1 MHTLHNVKQKN
12 EKKSIMDASLN
23 IAYHT
28 TTNATGQPLH
38 SPPRPRRK
46 QVRSTPKSRP
56 RRTFAI
62 LRNFPLLSCDIP
74 PSASLTPSG
83 PSHRFTA
90 VGTWLRSSLK
100 FFTIPVAIPPHPH
113 GICCLLR
120 MAARI
125 ERRCGARN
133 LLHQGNLLVAAPL
146 KSVKVVRRRN
156 RSIEHRVQ
164 FNGLVF
170 GHKRGDTGRDFVRTQ
185 VVGPGH
191 HLILDNARRY
201 DLHGQF
207 FPFVPDALAACRPNF
222 WQVDRFRSAL
232 LGLPCQRMPEL
243 LWRNRRPQC
252 LQDPSHPRP
261 RIWRTRSR
269 SV

>member
-1 MHTLHNVKQKN
+1 MAAKLPEILHYSRRN
-12 EKKSIMDASLN
+12 S
-23 IAYHT
+23 T
-28 TTNATGQPLH
+28 
-38 SPPRPRRK
+38 SPPRNMLP
-46 QVRSTPKSRP
+46 
-56 RRTFAI
+56 FAHGCPN
-62 LRNFPLLSCDIP
+62 REAVWSEKPL
-74 PSASLTPSG
+74 A
-83 PSHRFTA
+83 
-90 VGTWLRSSLK
+90 
-100 FFTIPVAIPPHPH
+100 
-113 GICCLLR
+113 
-120 MAARI
+120 
-125 ERRCGARN
+125 
-133 LLHQGNLLVAAPL
+133 QGNLLVAAPL